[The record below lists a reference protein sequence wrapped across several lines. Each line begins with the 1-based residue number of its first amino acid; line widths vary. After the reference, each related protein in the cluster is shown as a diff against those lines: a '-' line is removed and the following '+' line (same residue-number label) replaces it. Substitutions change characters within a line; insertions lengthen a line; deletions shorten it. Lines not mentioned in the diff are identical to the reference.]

1 TQATLVSDVH
11 KTNIHLQ
18 KPTGVVPQ
26 LYQDQQP
33 NTVDYQIEISRRMA
47 PAKDHINSYEQRT
60 PEGYLFDTE
69 NLQIFQ
75 LAEEGV
81 MEERREDDEVA
92 QLAEEEIKNTQ
103 FAELVDRSRSNDLT
117 DQVGE
122 SVRADYQLA
131 FRETT
136 YAGSSRAANN
146 DRESPPPANPTEAT
160 DTGQW
165 HDFRGD
171 GDFDDTLE
179 DEYSE
184 SIFAYMKTRE
194 TELAPDRGYI
204 ENTHPYVWEWRLKA
218 VDKMARICAK
228 LLMVNEVFHL
238 AVHFLDRIIP
248 RIDPRK
254 AQLAPDLG
262 IACVLVACKYEDRRM
277 NMTVS
282 RYHEYLL
289 LIGYQVDYEDL
300 QATERGV
307 LRILNYDLGWPG
319 PLSFLRRDTRADGS
333 EAFARLV
340 AKYILEIM
348 TYGERFLAYKPSLQ
362 AAGALYIGRRMRTG
376 LKDWPS
382 VFVEESGYT
391 LDDLRSV
398 VLNIIQFL
406 SIDLRTTYVFRKYT
420 KNEWL
425 RVSWLTSK
433 WAREGFVDSYPYM
446 AIYTRI

>member
-1 TQATLVSDVH
+1 
-11 KTNIHLQ
+11 
-18 KPTGVVPQ
+18 
-26 LYQDQQP
+26 
-33 NTVDYQIEISRRMA
+33 MA
-47 PAKDHINSYEQRT
+47 PTKDQINSYEQRP

-69 NLQIFQ
+69 SPQIFQ
-75 LAEEGV
+75 LSEEGA
-81 MEERREDDEVA
+81 MEEREEGAEVA
-92 QLAEEEIKNTQ
+92 RLAEEEFKSTQ
-103 FAELVDRSRSNDLT
+103 FAEVIDRSRSNDLT

-122 SVRADYQLA
+122 SVRADYQMA
-131 FRETT
+131 FKETT

-165 HDFRGD
+165 HNFRGD

-194 TELAPDRGYI
+194 VTHIPFRHCVTSRTSSHYPTNILNHPHLLRMKTELAPDRGYI
-204 ENTHPYVWEWRLKA
+204 ENTHPYVWRCRQNA
-218 VDKMARICAK
+218 VDTIARICTK

-254 AQLAPDLG
+254 AKFAADLG
-262 IACVLVACKYEDRRM
+262 IVCVLVACKYEDRRM
-277 NMTVS
+277 NMTLS
-282 RYHEYLL
+282 KYYEHLL
-289 LIGYQVDYEDL
+289 FIGYQVDYETL

-307 LRILNYDLGWPG
+307 LKILNYDLGWPG

-333 EAFARLV
+333 EVFARLV

-348 TYGERFLAYKPSLQ
+348 TYGEGFLAYKPSLQ

-376 LKDWPS
+376 LIDWVRP
-382 VFVEESGYT
+382 
-391 LDDLRSV
+391 LRMCLVPVRCNS
-398 VLNIIQFL
+398 
-406 SIDLRTTYVFRKYT
+406 
-420 KNEWL
+420 KNME
-425 RVSWLTSK
+425 LTFCLIMC
-433 WAREGFVDSYPYM
+433 E
-446 AIYTRI
+446 